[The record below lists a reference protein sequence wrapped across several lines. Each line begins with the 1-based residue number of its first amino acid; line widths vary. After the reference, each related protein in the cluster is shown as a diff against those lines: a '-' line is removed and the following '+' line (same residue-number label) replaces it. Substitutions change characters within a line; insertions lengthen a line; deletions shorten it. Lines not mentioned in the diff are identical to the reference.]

1 MKGLALETVVKWIIL
16 LVVAGVVINLILFFS
31 DSIVI
36 FIRGF
41 MQPDKT
47 PKTDIIESNQ
57 FSTAQ
62 VKTYMK
68 ACWDRTGERFD
79 EDVICFVLKGDMGNV
94 DKDSL
99 TNAIDSPALV
109 DVSKFDKSK
118 NVAVIRFED
127 IGNRII
133 LES

>member
-16 LVVAGVVINLILFFS
+16 LVVAGVVINLVLFFS
-31 DSIVI
+31 DRIVI

-41 MQPDKT
+41 MEPDKT
-47 PKTDIIESNQ
+47 PKTDIIESDQ

-62 VKTYMK
+62 VKTYMR
-68 ACWDRTGERFD
+68 ACWDKTGERFD
-79 EDVICFVLKGDMGNV
+79 MDVICFVLKGDMSGV

-99 TNAIDSPALV
+99 ANAADPPASV
-109 DVSKFDKSK
+109 DVAKFDKSK
-118 NVAVIRFED
+118 NMAVVRFED